1 MSDDLATKPVTHDD
15 ERKEWLREAVTM
27 ALYVSLSLLAVLVA
41 LPPGSSLG
49 NDRHLA
55 LTILITAVALLLAH
69 QVAFRLSTRL
79 INRGLLDDAGRRLLS
94 AQVAGGLI
102 TGVVA
107 AAPVALFGAQA
118 LRLTEFLVLAFVAGA
133 GYRAA
138 RSVPTSRTKALGYV
152 AFVVVVVLGVLFV
165 KSFVSH

>member
-1 MSDDLATKPVTHDD
+1 
-15 ERKEWLREAVTM
+15 
-27 ALYVSLSLLAVLVA
+27 
-41 LPPGSSLG
+41 
-49 NDRHLA
+49 
-55 LTILITAVALLLAH
+55 
-69 QVAFRLSTRL
+69 
-79 INRGLLDDAGRRLLS
+79 
-94 AQVAGGLI
+94 
-102 TGVVA
+102 VVA

-152 AFVVVVVLGVLFV
+152 AFVVVAVLGVLFV